1 MAQEYAHENKPR
13 KKNLHIFVSG
23 LFSQPM
29 TAKKSAKRG
38 RPSLPAG
45 QRRIAT
51 NVSIDPSLL
60 AKARDKSLNLSRLM
74 DKAIAQEL
82 T

>member
-1 MAQEYAHENKPR
+1 
-13 KKNLHIFVSG
+13 
-23 LFSQPM
+23 M